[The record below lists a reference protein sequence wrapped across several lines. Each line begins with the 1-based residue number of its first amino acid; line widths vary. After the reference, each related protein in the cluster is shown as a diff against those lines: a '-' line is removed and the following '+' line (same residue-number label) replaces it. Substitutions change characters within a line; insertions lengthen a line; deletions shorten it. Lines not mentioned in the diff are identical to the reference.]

1 MALEQITTD
10 DDQTIPQSKLKSM
23 QSAKERADNV
33 AQGKMLDKT
42 VVSPAQMKADAEEE
56 KKKKGK
62 LLTPKRTME
71 VADSLDFEARKNVYS
86 KINKTTKIDESGNY
100 DKYKKSVENY
110 NLKADKEIKKNPDMI
125 NSQRYRSLALKAMNK
140 NK

>member
-1 MALEQITTD
+1 MVLEQITTD
-10 DDQTIPQSKLKSM
+10 YDQTIPQSKLKSM
-23 QSAKERADNV
+23 QSAKEIADNI